1 MNVQL
6 ALDATYCKLLEGKE
20 NRLECGMQNMSIHT
34 NTISSYSGGL
44 SQAYRDYSL
53 GSQTSLGSGGSPGS
67 FSCTGTSSS
76 KTVIVTKMGTHDG
89 KLVSLSSD
97 VLPK

>member
-34 NTISSYSGGL
+34 KITSSSYSGGQ
-44 SQAYRDYSL
+44 SPAYKNL
-53 GSQTSLGSGGSPGS
+53 
-67 FSCTGTSSS
+67 
-76 KTVIVTKMGTHDG
+76 I
-89 KLVSLSSD
+89 
-97 VLPK
+97 

>member
-20 NRLECGMQNMSIHT
+20 NWLESVMQNVSIHT

-53 GSQTSLGSGGSPGS
+53 GFQTGLGSVGALAPSAALAPAPPRQW
-67 FSCTGTSSS
+67 
-76 KTVIVTKMGTHDG
+76 
-89 KLVSLSSD
+89 L
-97 VLPK
+97 